1 QPLSVHY
8 LRRPLQLDCP
18 FDSDP
23 RRLDR
28 RQVHPARLVA
38 RASRPCCV
46 TNSQASLNQGPPT
59 GGTPVPHVI
68 HGRDARATR
77 HPRAGRPCHTSST
90 GGTPVP
96 PPPTGGT
103 PVPPPPTGGTP
114 VPPPPTGGTP
124 VPPPPTGGTPVP
136 RVTLPEKRGARY
148 RRVPSSSDPALPAL
162 AVESPRT

>member
-46 TNSQASLNQGPPT
+46 TNSQASLNQ
-59 GGTPVPHVI
+59 
-68 HGRDARATR
+68 
-77 HPRAGRPCHTSST
+77 
-90 GGTPVP
+90 
-96 PPPTGGT
+96 
-103 PVPPPPTGGTP
+103 
-114 VPPPPTGGTP
+114 PPPTGGTP

-136 RVTLPEKRGARY
+136 RVTLPEERGARY

-162 AVESPRT
+162 AVESPRTCPT